1 MKTSSLVVSGKY
13 SNQFLNL
20 RACLFGCRVLE
31 IMKLI
36 LVSQFILSTCH
47 IIREHFFQIVFLFL
61 LGIKSNK
68 KVKSPRRL
76 SYQLFWIIYSNTSKI
91 LILLRSLIWTYPGT
105 NSHSMKSVLRKSSEG
120 IVKCNFNR
128 LIHHYVSSF
137 NTSLIYDAKTGNW
150 QLVLIIITT
159 LLLLLL
165 LLFCYQHYHF

>member
-1 MKTSSLVVSGKY
+1 MIRFHYIMQQSFELGEKCHSFMKTSSLVVSGKY

-105 NSHSMKSVLRKSSEG
+105 NSHSMKSVHRNTFHDRNHRKELLSV
-120 IVKCNFNR
+120 ILTDWF
-128 LIHHYVSSF
+128 
-137 NTSLIYDAKTGNW
+137 
-150 QLVLIIITT
+150 IITSVAST
-159 LLLLLL
+159 RR
-165 LLFCYQHYHF
+165 